1 MGETPLYQAV
11 DMDKIEH
18 VKLLLKYKAD
28 PNISQND
35 GLTPLHT
42 AVTKQ
47 TANIVECLLSHGA
60 NPNLKSKCFG
70 QTPVHLAIKNNVKPV
85 QWITCHKG

>member
-11 DMDKIEH
+11 DIDKIEH
-18 VKLLLKYKAD
+18 VKLLLQYIAN
-28 PNISQND
+28 PNNWQTD
-35 GLTPLHT
+35 GLNPLHT

-47 TANIVECLLSHGA
+47 TANIVECLLSNGA

-70 QTPVHLAIKNNVKPV
+70 
-85 QWITCHKG
+85 